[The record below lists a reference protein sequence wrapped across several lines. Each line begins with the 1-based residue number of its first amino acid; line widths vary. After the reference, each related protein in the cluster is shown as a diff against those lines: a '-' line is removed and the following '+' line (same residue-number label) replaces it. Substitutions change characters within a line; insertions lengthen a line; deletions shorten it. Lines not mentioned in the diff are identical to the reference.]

1 MMEWLNRHANAIS
14 ALSALLTAV
23 LALAA
28 LIGVKIQIDASSAIQ
43 KEQSAKE
50 IYREYLNLS
59 IQKPNF
65 YAPDYCALK
74 KTAELPAYQA
84 YVEYLLYTGEQV
96 IEMDPQWEKSIA
108 SAIEAHAAYLCSPD
122 IDLSMYAAEM
132 QAVLASFQAGQCA
145 EVKACP

>member
-1 MMEWLNRHANAIS
+1 MMGWFNRHANAIS

-65 YAPDYCALK
+65 YTPDYCALK

-108 SAIEAHAAYLCSPD
+108 SAMEAHALYLCSPD
-122 IDLSMYAAEM
+122 VDLSMYAAEM